1 MALLEVEHLK
11 VSLRSP
17 EGWVHPVDD
26 VSFTV
31 SRGEILSVV
40 GESGCGKSTTA
51 LAVMGLLAE
60 NVRIAG
66 QIRLDGTDMLQLN
79 EAQMCALRG
88 NRISMIFQEPMTAL
102 NPVKTIGFQIM
113 EPLLVHTA
121 ITKAEAREKAID
133 LLARVGIDQPSR
145 RIDAYPHQLSGGQ
158 RQRVVIAVALAC
170 EPDLIVADEPT
181 TALDTTVQR
190 QILELLLQLV
200 DETSVALML
209 ITHNLAVVSE
219 VADRMMVMYGGR
231 VAETGPTSDVLEQPL
246 HPYTKGLIAALPRAD
261 LSPGERL
268 VPIPGVVPRL
278 ANMPSGCALADRCPQ
293 VIDACRGAR
302 PVERMI
308 RPAHQ
313 VSCIR
318 A

>member
-60 NVRIAG
+60 SVRIAG

-190 QILELLLQLV
+190 QILELLLRLV

-219 VADRMMVMYGGR
+219 VADRVMVMYGGR